1 MSQQEDDLRALA
13 KIMDFLRAISIVL
26 VVANL
31 YYFTRVETVDSGWFY
46 TTVDKILNNFNRACG
61 LFCNTLPSKLFSL
74 LLLGVACLGTKG
86 VKNEKITWRHII
98 IIGVAGL
105 AVFLFN
111 PWLLNLGM
119 KYIYIATTILG
130 YIAVM
135 MAGVWM
141 SRMLKNNMM
150 DDRFNEE
157 NESFMQ
163 ETRLIEN
170 EYSVNLPTRFYYKK
184 KWNNG
189 WINVVNPFRA
199 TIVLGTPGSGKS
211 YAVVNNF
218 LKQQIEKGFALYC
231 YDFKYPDLSTIVYN
245 R

>member
-31 YYFTRVETVDSGWFY
+31 YYFTRVEAVDSGWFY

-61 LFCNTLPSKLFSL
+61 LFCNTFPSKLFSL
-74 LLLGVACLGTKG
+74 LLLGIACFGTKG

-98 IIGVAGL
+98 IIGVVGL
-105 AVFLFN
+105 VVFLFN
-111 PWLLNLGM
+111 PWLMNLGM

-163 ETRLIEN
+163 ETRLITN
-170 EYSVNLPTRFYYKK
+170 
-184 KWNNG
+184 
-189 WINVVNPFRA
+189 
-199 TIVLGTPGSGKS
+199 
-211 YAVVNNF
+211 
-218 LKQQIEKGFALYC
+218 
-231 YDFKYPDLSTIVYN
+231 
-245 R
+245 